1 MKLPSGRLYL
11 DCNAT
16 TPMAG
21 HVAEVL
27 ARAHEQA
34 FGNASSTY
42 LEGRESRAT
51 LDDARGYV
59 AALLGCEADE
69 VIFTGSA
76 TEANHL
82 AMTSAA
88 HAAGN
93 RSRALICAI
102 EHPAVYDQ
110 RDALEG
116 AGLRVEEIPV
126 TPAGAV
132 DLDCLEGLMGEDVA
146 LVCVMAAH
154 NETGVLQ
161 PVDEVGRLCASHGAW
176 FHCDAVQ
183 ALGKVASPW
192 ASARPSTMAAAAH
205 KLYGPKGI
213 GALAVR
219 RGTVISPVLVGGGQ
233 EAGRRSSTEAVPLA
247 AAFGKACEMA
257 LHSLGYMPAK
267 SALRDA
273 MEEELVKARG
283 AVIHGKAAPR
293 LPNTSFFSISGVPGL
308 PLAQALD
315 ELGVAVSTGSAC
327 HTGQAIESRVL
338 GRMGVPGEL
347 QGCALRV
354 SLGRDTTG
362 AHVGAFC
369 SALAQALERVT
380 GNRDYPGKA

>member
-16 TPMAG
+16 TPLAG
-21 HVAEVL
+21 PVAEVL
-27 ARAHEQA
+27 ARAQEQA
-34 FGNASSTY
+34 FGNASSAY

-51 LDDARGYV
+51 LDEARGHV

-88 HAAGN
+88 RAAGH
-93 RSRALICAI
+93 RRRVLLSAI

-110 RDALEG
+110 RDALES
-116 AGLRVEEIPV
+116 AGFMVEDIPV
-126 TPAGAV
+126 TPAGTV
-132 DLDCLEGLMGEDVA
+132 DLGRLEALLADDVA
-146 LVCVMAAH
+146 VVCVMAAH

-161 PVDEVGRLCASHGAW
+161 PVDEVGRLCERHGAW

-183 ALGKVASPW
+183 ALGKVSSPW
-192 ASARPSTMAAAAH
+192 VSARPHTMAAAAH

-219 RGTVISPVLVGGGQ
+219 RGTVLSPVLVGGGQ
-233 EAGRRSSTEAVPLA
+233 EGGRRSSTEAVPLA
-247 AAFGKACEMA
+247 AAFGNACELA
-257 LHSLGYMPAK
+257 LQSLGAMDGKAT
-267 SALRDA
+267 LRNG
-273 MEEELVKARG
+273 MEEVLAGRWG
-283 AVIHGKAAPR
+283 AVIHGRTAPR
-293 LPNTSFFSISGVPGL
+293 LPNTSFFSIPGA
-308 PLAQALD
+308 PGPQVARALD

-327 HTGQAIESRVL
+327 HAGQAVESRVL

-347 QGCALRV
+347 QGCTLRV
-354 SLGRDTTG
+354 SLGRDTTAG
-362 AHVGAFC
+362 HVEAFC
-369 SALAQALERVT
+369 SALAQALEKVAKHSDCR
-380 GNRDYPGKA
+380 GKA